1 MIAPK
6 RLRLDKLRALLRKSA
21 QQVANNKNYPTG
33 RLMLLY
39 FVVGLGTLIFAFAYY
54 TRQISQLDAD
64 IDKQVDIFANLAAL
78 LPSVEDRTLQKQLI
92 EILREESLAEDR
104 SKPFSFIIMDAD
116 GKPLIARGVNPE
128 FDTKVNLTEGVSLT
142 EKEQALLAAT
152 LARMKRKHPPRKIPH
167 FLENRTVYGY
177 IYYGDVSP
185 SAVAQLPFVLTDTT
199 RAPQKWQIWGD
210 VITAETATPE
220 ERRRAELFI
229 QNAPASAVLQT
240 TPTQY
245 QGLLYYETKPYYA
258 LKWTLPIVLG
268 IVLPVFGIVCFL
280 IYRRIKSY
288 EYAAVW
294 GGLAKETAHQLGTP
308 VSSLLA
314 WAELLQERSRE
325 TNDAALAEL
334 ATTMQGD
341 LERLQKTTAR
351 FGMIGTQ
358 PPRTAVQLE
367 EVFAEVL
374 AYFEKRLPH
383 VGQHRVEIHVLPG
396 ETPAI
401 FANVHLLQWVFE
413 NLIRNSLDA
422 MDKPAGRIE
431 MQHHYDKRR
440 AAVVVR
446 YTDNGRGI
454 PRQNQRKV
462 FEPGMSTKAHG
473 WGLGLTV
480 VRRIIHE
487 YHQGSIRLLETSPAG
502 TTFEI
507 RLPAAPGSKGSP
519 ERLL

>member
-1 MIAPK
+1 M
-6 RLRLDKLRALLRKSA
+6 LRLNRGIIP
-21 QQVANNKNYPTG
+21 NYTTG
-33 RLMLLY
+33 RLMLTY
-39 FVVGLGTLIFAFAYY
+39 FVVGLGTLILVFAYY

-64 IDKQVDIFANLAAL
+64 IDKQVEIFANLAAL
-78 LPSVEDRTLQKQLI
+78 LPGVEDRTLQKQLI
-92 EILREESLAEDR
+92 EILREESLAEGR
-104 SKPFSFIIMDAD
+104 SKPFSFIITDAD

-128 FDTKVNLTEGVSLT
+128 FDTKVNQIEGVSLT
-142 EKEQALLAAT
+142 IDEQVLLAAT
-152 LARMKRKHPPRKIPH
+152 LKRMERQNPPREIPH
-167 FLENRTVYGY
+167 FFLEDKKVYGY

-185 SAVAQLPFVLTDTT
+185 SAVAQLPFVLTDT
-199 RAPQKWQIWGD
+199 RRVPQKWQIWGD

-220 ERRRAELFI
+220 AQRRAELFI
-229 QNAPASAVLQT
+229 RNAPAFSVLQT

-245 QGLLYYETKPYYA
+245 QGTLYYETKPYYA
-258 LKWTLPIVLG
+258 LKWTLPVVLG
-268 IVLPVFGIVCFL
+268 IVLPAFGFVCFL

-314 WAELLQERSRE
+314 WAELLQARSRE

-334 ATTMQGD
+334 AANMQGD
-341 LERLQKTTAR
+341 LGRLQKTTAR

-358 PPRTAVQLE
+358 PPRTAVQLD

-383 VGQHRVEIHVLPG
+383 VGKHRVEIHVLPG
-396 ETPAI
+396 ETPTI

-431 MQHHYDKRR
+431 MQHRYDKRR
-440 AAVVVR
+440 EEVVVR
-446 YTDNGRGI
+446 YADNGRGI

-462 FEPGMSTKAHG
+462 FKPGISTKAHG

-487 YHQGSIRLLETSPAG
+487 YHQGSIRLLATSPAG

-507 RLPAAPGSKGSP
+507 RLPIAHA
-519 ERLL
+519 E